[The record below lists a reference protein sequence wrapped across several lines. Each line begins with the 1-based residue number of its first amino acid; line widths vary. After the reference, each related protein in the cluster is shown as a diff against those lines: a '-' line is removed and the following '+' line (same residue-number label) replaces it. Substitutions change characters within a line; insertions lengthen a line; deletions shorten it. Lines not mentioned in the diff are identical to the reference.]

1 MVIYRQ
7 MYFREVNMKFGF
19 IRTAAATPCVKV
31 ADCNY
36 NTDNIIK
43 AIDEAYK
50 NSAELV
56 VFPELAVTGY
66 TCGDLFMQ
74 RSLVDRAEEGVM
86 RIRDHTRNMDIVVV
100 IGFPFRYEGNIFNC
114 AAVLYKGT
122 TIAIVPKSFLP
133 NYNEF
138 YEMRWFREA
147 LNETKTVNFI
157 GEEVPFG
164 TNVIVRSH
172 YMPEFSL
179 AVEICEDLWSVIP
192 PSLHHALGG
201 ATIIAN
207 PSAGN
212 EITGKDVYRKTL
224 VESQSA
230 RIIGGYVYACAGEGE
245 STTDVVYSGHNIICE
260 NGITLNES
268 QRFKNGIIYGDIDVF
283 RLSNERQ
290 KNTSFRTDDKG
301 YTIVEIDF
309 RPCDNDI
316 ERFVDPAPFVPKDLK
331 KRAKRCEEIISIQA
345 YGLKKR
351 IEHIG
356 CKNVVIGISGGLD
369 STQALIVAARAFEL
383 AGLDKQGIIAVTMPC
398 FGTTDR
404 TYNNAV
410 SLVNQLGAR
419 LVEINIKKAVMQHFE
434 DIGHNAQVHD
444 LTYENSQARE
454 RTMILMNMASK
465 HNGFVVG
472 TGDLSELA
480 LGWAT
485 YNGDHMS
492 MYGVNCSIPK
502 TLIKYLIEYVA
513 DTTDDNK
520 LRDILKDI
528 LDTPVS
534 PELLPPDENGEI
546 AQITEDVVGPYELHD
561 FFLYNMM
568 RLGFEPDKI
577 YYLAQIAFKDK
588 YDNKT
593 IYKWLR
599 NFYWRFFSQQFK
611 RSCIPDGPKVGS
623 VSLSPRGDWRMP
635 SDASVSDWMKVLDEI
650 ERNL

>member
-1 MVIYRQ
+1 
-7 MYFREVNMKFGF
+7 MKFGF
-19 IRTAAATPCVKV
+19 IRTAAATPYVKV
-31 ADCNY
+31 ADCDY

-43 AIDEAYK
+43 CIDEAVK
-50 NSAELV
+50 NNTELI

-66 TCGDLFMQ
+66 TCGDLFGQ
-74 RSLVDRAEEGVM
+74 RSLLEGAMKGIEKIKKYIKGKNIIAVA
-86 RIRDHTRNMDIVVV
+86 
-100 IGFPFRYEGNIFNC
+100 GFPYKYLGNLYNC
-114 AAVLYKGT
+114 AAVLYNGMT
-122 TIAIVPKSFLP
+122 LAVVPKSFLP

-147 LNETKTVNFI
+147 LNETRIIDFL

-164 TNVIVRSH
+164 TDVIIQSSF
-172 YMPEFSL
+172 MPEFTL
-179 AVEICEDLWSVIP
+179 GVEICEDLWSVIP
-192 PSLHHALGG
+192 PSLNHALAG

-212 EITGKDVYRKTL
+212 EITGKDVYRKSL

-245 STTDVVYSGHNIICE
+245 STTDVVYSGHNLICE
-260 NGITLNES
+260 NGVTLSES
-268 QRFKNGIIYGDIDVF
+268 KRFENGIIYGDIDVYKMA
-283 RLSNERQ
+283 SERQ
-290 KNTSFRTDDKG
+290 RNTSFRTDDSN
-301 YTIVEIDF
+301 YTIVETDFKPNSCDID
-309 RPCDNDI
+309 
-316 ERFVDPAPFVPKDLK
+316 RFIDPAPFVPKDLK
-331 KRAKRCEEIISIQA
+331 KRAKRCEEIINIQA

-356 CKNVVIGISGGLD
+356 CENVVIGISGGLD
-369 STQALIVAARAFEL
+369 STQALIVTARAFEL
-383 AGLDKQGIIAVTMPC
+383 AGMDKKGIIAVTMPC

-410 SLVNQLGAR
+410 SLVKELGAT
-419 LVEINIKKAVMQHFE
+419 LIEVNIKKAVMQHFE
-434 DIGHNAQVHD
+434 DIGHDPDVHD

-454 RTMILMNMASK
+454 RTMVLMNMASK
-465 HNGFVVG
+465 YKGFVVG

-502 TLIKYLIEYVA
+502 TLIKYLIQYVA
-513 DTTDDNK
+513 DTTEDKK
-520 LRDILKDI
+520 LKEILTDI

-577 YYLAQIAFKDK
+577 YYLSQIAFKDK
-588 YDNKT
+588 YDKKT
-593 IYKWLR
+593 LYKWLR

-611 RSCIPDGPKVGS
+611 RSCLPDGPKVGS

-635 SDASVSDWMKVLDEI
+635 SDASVNEWMKVLDEI
-650 ERNL
+650 RDKE